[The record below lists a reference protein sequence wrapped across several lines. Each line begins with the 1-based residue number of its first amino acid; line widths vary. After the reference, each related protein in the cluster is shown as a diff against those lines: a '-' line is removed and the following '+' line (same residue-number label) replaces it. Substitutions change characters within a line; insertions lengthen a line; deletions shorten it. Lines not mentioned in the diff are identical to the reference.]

1 MDLPIRPPLDD
12 VSRGMFRRGFHL
24 PLLVVFLGVPTADAA
39 LERSDDALA
48 RVLSRPARLPSYAGS
63 VLEAD
68 RPLWL
73 VDHEKGRIG
82 IFGEHLDSTNGGFRA
97 GSRTTLGLAASAAP
111 FGRPADLLGLG
122 ATMDDI
128 RSWALEKDRGPTEP
142 PGITFFYGW
151 RVQERI
157 VIQPTIGWEP
167 GDDERPNRRSAAL
180 GVRIEF

>member
-1 MDLPIRPPLDD
+1 MDLPIRPPLED
-12 VSRGMFRRGFHL
+12 VSGDMLQRGFHL
-24 PLLVVFLGVPTADAA
+24 PLLVVLLGVPTADAA
-39 LERSDDALA
+39 LERPDDALT
-48 RVLSRPARLPSYAGS
+48 RVISRPARLPSYAGS

-68 RPLWL
+68 QPLWL
-73 VDHEKGRIG
+73 IDHEKTRIG

-128 RSWALEKDRGPTEP
+128 RSWALEKDRGPIEP

-167 GDDERPNRRSAAL
+167 GDDERPERRSAAL